1 MEMSIETMVGI
12 LIAIVILLAILIF
25 LDIIPVRGQP
35 LNAQGRLYL
44 CCQKFLANECN
55 EGVSITCDEDT
66 FETVD
71 ELRAKLDLEWDDL
84 KRLCNCP
91 NV

>member
-1 MEMSIETMVGI
+1 MSIETMVAI
-12 LIAIVILLAILIF
+12 LIAIIILLAILIF
-25 LDIIPVRGQP
+25 LDIIPVRGKP

-44 CCQKFLANECN
+44 CCQKFLANECD
-55 EGVSITCDEDT
+55 EGVSIFCDEDT
-66 FETVD
+66 LETIQ
-71 ELRAKLDLEWDDL
+71 ELREELDLEWDDL